1 MLIIMNKIIPII
13 AFFFLICQAAEPA
26 IEVCPHD
33 SNDAV
38 LGAVTSYKV
47 KEKESLIE
55 IARKFDLG
63 YNAIA
68 AANPDLDPFIPGD
81 GASVTIP
88 TSWILPDVV
97 KVNGEGIVINLSEL
111 RLYFTYY
118 VGKVRFIKTFPIG
131 IGSEGNDTPTGQF
144 KVIEKIVQPSWHVP
158 ESIKKEKPELPDVVP
173 PGPDNPLGSHAMRL
187 SLPSVLIH
195 GTNKPWGVG
204 RRVSHG
210 CIRLYPE
217 DIPILFR
224 SVPQGVKVTIVKQP
238 VKIGLKGDR
247 VYIEVHKDETKNEA
261 SYRDDALLM
270 LRNKKIL
277 NRVDTKKLHYAIEEK
292 KGMPVDISDEAHF
305 TGTVKLKDPGS
316 N

>member
-1 MLIIMNKIIPII
+1 MNKIVSII
-13 AFFFLICQAAEPA
+13 AFFFLFCQAAEPA

-33 SNDAV
+33 THDGV
-38 LGAVTSYKV
+38 IGAVTTYKV
-47 KEKESLIE
+47 KANESLIE

-68 AANPDLDPFIPGD
+68 AANPELDPFIPGD

-88 TSWILPDVV
+88 ASWILPDV
-97 KVNGEGIVINLSEL
+97 VNGEGIVINLSEL
-111 RLYFTYY
+111 RLYYTYY
-118 VGKVRFIKTFPIG
+118 IGKVRFVKTFPIG
-131 IGSEGNDTPTGQF
+131 IGTEGNDTPVGQF
-144 KVIEKIVQPSWHVP
+144 KVIEKIVEPSWHVP
-158 ESIKKEKPELPDVVP
+158 ESIKKEKPFLPDVVP

-217 DIPILFR
+217 DIPFLFR
-224 SVPQGVKVTIVKQP
+224 SAPQGVKVTIVKQP
-238 VKIGLKGDR
+238 VKVGIKEDR
-247 VYIEVHKDETKNEA
+247 VYIEVHKDDMKNEA
-261 SYRDDALLM
+261 SYLDDALLM
-270 LRNKKIL
+270 LRKKNIL

-292 KGMPVDISDEAHF
+292 KGMPVDISDEACF
-305 TGTVKLKDPGS
+305 TGTVELKDPGS